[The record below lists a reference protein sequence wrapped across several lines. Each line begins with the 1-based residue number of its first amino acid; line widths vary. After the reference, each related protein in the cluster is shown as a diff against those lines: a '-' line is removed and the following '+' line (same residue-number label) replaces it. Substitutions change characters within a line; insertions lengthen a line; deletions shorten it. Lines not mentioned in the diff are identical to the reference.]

1 LNFAQM
7 LLPDNPLRNR
17 VSFNRT
23 RFGVYRVPRNR
34 LWRGSRKYRQPYQ
47 VEASCLQIKFL
58 SSDQV
63 LCPLRSVCA
72 RIAASLSPPLCAIS
86 GSRGPTPSHPRL
98 SRESTC
104 VPLKRLAS
112 WISDCAARKV

>member
-1 LNFAQM
+1 MPLPSFKDSIPNYPDFSSDGSDLLNFAQM

-47 VEASCLQIKFL
+47 VEASCLQIKCCVRFAPF
-58 SSDQV
+58 V
-63 LCPLRSVCA
+63 PE
-72 RIAASLSPPLCAIS
+72 SLHRVSPPLCATS
-86 GSRGPTPSHPRL
+86 GRMRCSKLYRYSI
-98 SRESTC
+98 
-104 VPLKRLAS
+104 AS
-112 WISDCAARKV
+112 SAKI